1 MGNDTNYKILKIYF
15 SSTDKVNCIP
25 LYEVIAKQAKEF
37 GMEGATV
44 HRAMMGFGPS
54 TRLRSARYF
63 ELVEKFPVVLEIIE
77 EAPKVD
83 AFAKAIRPVLE
94 NQPKGCLMAVQ
105 EIDVLFKKQGT
116 KTQE

>member
-1 MGNDTNYKILKIYF
+1 
-15 SSTDKVNCIP
+15 
-25 LYEVIAKQAKEF
+25 
-37 GMEGATV
+37 MEGATV

-94 NQPKGCLMAVQ
+94 NQPKGCLMASQ
-105 EIDVLFKKQGT
+105 EINVLFKKQGSN
-116 KTQE
+116 TQE